1 MSGKE
6 KGMVIHNSEAIENVN
21 QAMVM
26 ALESKNRLVGTTYVV
41 EDGLITEIHESK
53 VVIVK
58 DKENE

>member
-6 KGMVIHNSEAIENVN
+6 KVMVIHNSEAIENVN

-58 DKENE
+58 NKESE